1 MLAAVVVLAAAV
13 TAVVVLVD
21 RSVRRVPSPERS
33 EEPLGLEHEHARLL
47 EYARRRIAADNRGG
61 VRETPV
67 QAAPIAADSRLA
79 DPFAAPAPAPPDG
92 FSFTSAPTKMAM
104 AAYAN
109 ALPSSGESTRS
120 TLSSTRSTLP
130 STRDDT
136 LDWLFA
142 NGDARAAPLA
152 AVADLARQM
161 QRDWVFGWL
170 RLADDAQV
178 EDARAAAAPL
188 GVDVLAASGLVA
200 SGRLL
205 RARLPADETR
215 LAAVAR
221 LSSVSGLGVVPPERK
236 AHEAFRAEVHA
247 APFRQ
252 LPVLITLMAHD
263 QDGRWRRA
271 LQARGVE
278 VGRFDGDIRAY
289 AANVDAATLDAALQA
304 DFVLAVE
311 PMGMVRAA
319 HDSAVPA
326 MGADAVRF
334 HEDAPGLFRG
344 TGGAAVPIGVVDTG
358 LNVNH
363 LDIASHRSSIC
374 GANFVTTDHRAE
386 DADLWV
392 DEDGHGTH
400 VTGTIAG
407 NGFAKAR
414 YAGMAPSVAHIR
426 FAKVLNRNAFGLSEG
441 ILRGMDYLAGA
452 SACGSEAVAVKPL
465 IVNMSLAATSR
476 RWHGRTAGER
486 KLDAVVWAHRQ
497 LYVVANANASISG
510 FANYGAAKNS
520 LSVGAVHDNG
530 HLASFSSWGP
540 TFDGRLAP
548 QIVAIGADVYSARG
562 QGSRG
567 GYISLSGTSMASP
580 AAAGVAALLLDAV
593 PGFRE
598 QPALTRARL
607 MASAIK
613 PDAWLDA
620 EGAFPANNS
629 AGPGVLQ
636 AQFGLGKAS
645 ARTSVLQRQRADGWE
660 NGAATSTMTAGGY
673 GYHDIVV
680 PEGASRLDLVLAW
693 DEPPTDTIGSTV
705 LNDLDLWLDQDAD
718 CGTAACGEY
727 ASVSRRDNVEWII
740 VKNPAAG
747 TYRARV
753 VPSRVYTAAPRAGL
767 AWTIIRGASTPA
779 LRLAVDESR
788 PVADGQYRIALSL
801 SVDAYVAAGV
811 QVAAHGCR
819 AADGTEC
826 SPAVRVLPARGEDGV
841 EQSSP
846 EQRRD
851 DHTLVGE
858 VGVGEQQR
866 VEFDV
871 DLGSNQ
877 QPVRLYFVANAWNA
891 TSAVASVAFAAAADP
906 DLRPPDQAAPPAND
920 HFANAATL
928 AGASGSVTVDLLAA
942 TFEPGEPTL
951 GEDWEDDLSPFV
963 SSIWFQ
969 WTAPTQ
975 GATHFDTSGAHVSVL
990 QGERIAA
997 LTEIAANKWSASF
1010 FARRGQTY
1018 RVRVGCGVYDRD
1030 CAAQTLRWSQGQRP
1044 ANDDFAAAVELLD
1057 AAGEIAGD
1065 NSGATLEPG
1074 ERIGGGAATV
1084 WYRWTAPED
1093 GAWVFTPDDWASSV
1107 LIFTGDHIAALRL
1120 VSGSLWRGHGSL
1132 RARAG
1137 TEYRIA
1143 VAARDA
1149 FGRERAF
1156 TLKWYKYE
1164 RRADAED
1171 FAHAHELEGATGSER
1186 ISVGDSV
1193 EPGEPRQTGVR
1204 TRWWVWTAPSSG
1216 RFAWHLA
1223 DTSFTEI
1230 KVAVFAPADAATS
1243 SLATLQLLADTGPEV
1258 TGTELAFDAVSDQ
1271 RYWLSVGLH
1280 TGDDAAFKWADSAT
1294 LRWGEAPANDSLA
1307 QAIALAG
1314 GSGATTFVNR
1324 FGTLDP
1330 GERNGILGDSSLWWS
1345 FTPAKAGWYRFWLD
1359 GTTSATLAV
1368 YRVRSSGLDDLRLV
1382 ARSHGDWQAP
1392 GADDA
1397 IATVFDAAAEQRYLI
1412 RAGQRG
1418 DRSDA
1423 EATLHWEQTDAPTW
1437 LRYAGRLPVAALGL
1451 PPGTEVRTYETY
1463 IAPPSLAFEDRGAV
1477 LYLATSQGIHIL
1489 ARDAANGALTPTQ
1502 VVAMEE
1508 PKALLWDHNRSK
1520 LYALIGCSWRQL
1532 APGKDSR
1539 STLKDE
1545 GALKFTGGDPLHCHV
1560 RAAFLDSAG
1569 AFLHHSHV
1577 AGIGVYAFGDTGL
1590 TVVQELEI
1598 KGFQHAVSSRAG
1610 TRVYATDGNSLLV
1623 FTRDEDTGALRAAGE
1638 VDLAI
1643 DAVAIAISD
1652 DDAYLVALATDGA
1665 TDAYELSAD
1674 AVLPQRRNTLGAFGN
1689 ATWRDPHGNCRVI
1702 AARNGLAAVDGFC
1715 RNSAFSAAIRVADG
1729 DGETAM
1735 LKATD
1740 YMANWQA
1747 DRFNNYIPE
1756 FKSEALAA
1764 SPDGRH
1770 VYVYSEGD
1778 ILIFERIGNPPPAES
1793 ADMTLRDAVPS
1804 ADQISWA
1811 NGE

>member
-1 MLAAVVVLAAAV
+1 M
-13 TAVVVLVD
+13 
-21 RSVRRVPSPERS
+21 
-33 EEPLGLEHEHARLL
+33 
-47 EYARRRIAADNRGG
+47 
-61 VRETPV
+61 
-67 QAAPIAADSRLA
+67 
-79 DPFAAPAPAPPDG
+79 
-92 FSFTSAPTKMAM
+92 
-104 AAYAN
+104 
-109 ALPSSGESTRS
+109 
-120 TLSSTRSTLP
+120 
-130 STRDDT
+130 
-136 LDWLFA
+136 
-142 NGDARAAPLA
+142 
-152 AVADLARQM
+152 
-161 QRDWVFGWL
+161 
-170 RLADDAQV
+170 
-178 EDARAAAAPL
+178 
-188 GVDVLAASGLVA
+188 
-200 SGRLL
+200 
-205 RARLPADETR
+205 
-215 LAAVAR
+215 
-221 LSSVSGLGVVPPERK
+221 
-236 AHEAFRAEVHA
+236 
-247 APFRQ
+247 
-252 LPVLITLMAHD
+252 
-263 QDGRWRRA
+263 
-271 LQARGVE
+271 
-278 VGRFDGDIRAY
+278 
-289 AANVDAATLDAALQA
+289 
-304 DFVLAVE
+304 
-311 PMGMVRAA
+311 
-319 HDSAVPA
+319 
-326 MGADAVRF
+326 
-334 HEDAPGLFRG
+334 
-344 TGGAAVPIGVVDTG
+344 
-358 LNVNH
+358 
-363 LDIASHRSSIC
+363 
-374 GANFVTTDHRAE
+374 
-386 DADLWV
+386 
-392 DEDGHGTH
+392 
-400 VTGTIAG
+400 
-407 NGFAKAR
+407 
-414 YAGMAPSVAHIR
+414 
-426 FAKVLNRNAFGLSEG
+426 
-441 ILRGMDYLAGA
+441 
-452 SACGSEAVAVKPL
+452 
-465 IVNMSLAATSR
+465 
-476 RWHGRTAGER
+476 
-486 KLDAVVWAHRQ
+486 
-497 LYVVANANASISG
+497 
-510 FANYGAAKNS
+510 
-520 LSVGAVHDNG
+520 
-530 HLASFSSWGP
+530 
-540 TFDGRLAP
+540 
-548 QIVAIGADVYSARG
+548 
-562 QGSRG
+562 
-567 GYISLSGTSMASP
+567 
-580 AAAGVAALLLDAV
+580 
-593 PGFRE
+593 
-598 QPALTRARL
+598 
-607 MASAIK
+607 
-613 PDAWLDA
+613 
-620 EGAFPANNS
+620 
-629 AGPGVLQ
+629 
-636 AQFGLGKAS
+636 
-645 ARTSVLQRQRADGWE
+645 
-660 NGAATSTMTAGGY
+660 
-673 GYHDIVV
+673 
-680 PEGASRLDLVLAW
+680 
-693 DEPPTDTIGSTV
+693 
-705 LNDLDLWLDQDAD
+705 
-718 CGTAACGEY
+718 
-727 ASVSRRDNVEWII
+727 
-740 VKNPAAG
+740 
-747 TYRARV
+747 

-846 EQRRD
+846 ERRRD

-858 VGVGEQQR
+858 VSVGEQQR

-942 TFEPGEPTL
+942 TFDPGEPTL

-990 QGERIAA
+990 QGEHIAA

-1164 RRADAED
+1164 RSADADD

-1193 EPGEPRQTGVR
+1193 EPDEPPQTGVR

-1314 GSGATTFVNR
+1314 GNGATTFVNR

-1345 FTPAKAGWYRFWLD
+1345 FTPEKAGWYRFWLD

-1368 YRVRSSGLDDLRLV
+1368 YRVRSSGLDGLRLV

-1397 IATVFDAAAEQRYLI
+1397 IVAVFDAAAEQRYLI

-1423 EATLHWEQTDAPTW
+1423 EATLRWEQTDAPTW

-1463 IAPPSLAFEDRGAV
+1463 IAPPSLAFEDRGTV

-1532 APGKDSR
+1532 APGKVSR

-1665 TDAYELSAD
+1665 TDAYELPAD
-1674 AVLPQRRNTLGAFGN
+1674 ATLPQRRNTLGAFGN